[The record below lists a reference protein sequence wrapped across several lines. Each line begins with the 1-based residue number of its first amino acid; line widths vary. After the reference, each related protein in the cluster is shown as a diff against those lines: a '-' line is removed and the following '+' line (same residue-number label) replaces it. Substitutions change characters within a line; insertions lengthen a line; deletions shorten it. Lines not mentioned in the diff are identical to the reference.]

1 MDNEQL
7 NKLRVSNQALLVI
20 WSYLIRQLYRVNI
33 CRYIEAALLSLLN
46 QHAGKVLLMECT
58 SSNTTYLTSFRKI
71 LLFRRKEPTP
81 TVLGHEGCGTVALS
95 KRSWWS
101 WHNDAFAVDAG
112 NDHDINNHDRPDAP
126 VGMRLTFS
134 VTDVCHD
141 CQVCRGGPPQKCLN
155 LKK

>member
-1 MDNEQL
+1 MNIEQL

-58 SSNTTYLTSFRKI
+58 SSTTTYLTSFLKI

-81 TVLGHEGCGTVALS
+81 TVLGHEGCGTVVLS
-95 KRSWWS
+95 KRS
-101 WHNDAFAVDAG
+101 
-112 NDHDINNHDRPDAP
+112 
-126 VGMRLTFS
+126 
-134 VTDVCHD
+134 
-141 CQVCRGGPPQKCLN
+141 
-155 LKK
+155 